1 MGEELPSFRRILLKL
16 SGEALMGRAS
26 FGLDSEVLQELAQ
39 ELAQV
44 HHEGIELGIVVGGG
58 NIFRGVA
65 GVGAGFERVRA
76 DYIGML
82 ATVINALALEDALK
96 AHGIPACTMSALEV
110 KNVVEPFIRE
120 KAVRYL
126 SRKKIVIFAAGTG
139 NPFFT
144 TDTAAT
150 LRALEIRADALFK
163 ATKVDGV
170 YSADP
175 MQDPKAQR
183 FDFLTYDEV
192 LQRGLKVM
200 DLTAISLAKENH
212 LPVLVFSM
220 KKPGNILKAVK
231 GEKVGTLVG
240 GERK

>member
-39 ELAQV
+39 ELGQV